1 MQVSVIKHLQVVGD
15 DERHDAVCEALF
27 EEEEPTDTTVAILK
41 RMYGFETLMQV
52 EQIGKRLSRFG
63 VVFGKQGFHFAPH
76 IFRCGGFV
84 TAYLI
89 GQAFVFPDGEPLL
102 AAVRCSR
109 FEYCVQL
116 FDKRFGNPLLGTI
129 DNEVDAT
136 K

>member
-1 MQVSVIKHLQVVGD
+1 
-15 DERHDAVCEALF
+15 
-27 EEEEPTDTTVAILK
+27 
-41 RMYGFETLMQV
+41 MYGFETLMQV

-136 K
+136 EMICRLYDIVCTHALALDSVNNEKSSQHQCCEDFA